1 MNFPQLKQTLID
13 ELQVLVGK
21 KRTALVSKSKSKTK
35 KEGGLKSQRKKK
47 SKELTIEEEVLILQQ
62 LAELDV
68 S

>member
-21 KRTALVSKSKSKTK
+21 NRTALVSKSKTK
-35 KEGGLKSQRKKK
+35 GKGGTTSGRKKK
-47 SKELTIEEEVLILQQ
+47 SKELTIEEEFLILQQ

>member
-1 MNFPQLKQTLID
+1 MTTPLKQTLID

-21 KRTALVSKSKSKTK
+21 RRSALVSKSKTKTK
-35 KEGGLKSQRKKK
+35 GGRPKKK
-47 SKELTIEEEVLILQQ
+47 NKELTIEEEFLILQQ

>member
-1 MNFPQLKQTLID
+1 MNFPFEQLKQTLID

-21 KRTALVSKSKSKTK
+21 KRTALVSKTKTT
-35 KEGGLKSQRKKK
+35 GGLKSQRKKK
-47 SKELTIEEEVLILQQ
+47 SKELTIEEEFLILQQ